1 MQNTN
6 SFLTLTQKFYYAQ
19 VRRKLF
25 LTKKMVNK
33 QEAQVFTLKIFTI
46 LKVVNIILSPLC
58 QAVKV

>member
-1 MQNTN
+1 M
-6 SFLTLTQKFYYAQ
+6 
-19 VRRKLF
+19 RKLF